1 MTFIQQNIASSFE
14 FVQQLV
20 RARRGMLQQ
29 AIVTTV
35 DFCTRYAVQIIGI
48 AVLLG
53 LACGIYAADHFAID
67 TDVNKLI
74 SQNLAWRQREAVFN
88 NFFSRKEETILAVI
102 DAPTSELATQATAAV
117 IQKLSDQ
124 NDHFHSILE
133 AGGGPF
139 FQKNGL
145 LFLPTEEVVAL
156 TKKLGEGKPVIQTL
170 AQDSNLR
177 GLTTALNY
185 GLIGARINQYTLDT
199 FSGTLNMVSDT
210 LDEAIAGRP
219 ASFSWRAML
228 NGRPS
233 TPDERRRFLEI
244 RPVLD
249 YAALMPGKVATDAI
263 RQAVVDLDIR
273 AKYGATLRLTGPVAI
288 ADEEYAT
295 LEEGAYTNTAVT
307 IVVVLTILWLAL
319 RSFGIILAVAISL
332 VVGLSITAAIG
343 LALVGALNLIS
354 VAFAVLFIGLG
365 VDFGIQFSVRYRA
378 ERHEV
383 DDLHKALVNTASHVG
398 APLTLAAAATAAGFL
413 SFLPTDYKGLSE
425 LGLLAGL
432 GMIVAFLTS
441 ITLLPALLTVLR
453 PPGEPKEMG
462 FKSLAPLD
470 RFMERHRIPIIV
482 GTGLAVAAGLPLLYW
497 LQFDFNPLNLRSTK
511 VESVATLLE
520 LRSDPAIGASS
531 IYVLAPSKEA
541 AQADLENLSKLPE
554 VSSVKSIES
563 FIPAD
568 QPPKLAAIRQLA
580 TVLDPVLRPDPNK
593 KPPTDADNVAALK
606 AAVDAL
612 KQSAGTQTGPG
623 AIAAKRLA
631 DDLAKLASGDEAMR
645 GRAHAAMIPSLNTA
659 LDELR
664 NYLQAQPVTL
674 ETLPPEI
681 AREWVTQDGR
691 YKVEILPKG
700 DPTDNETLR
709 QFARAVQAV
718 EPNATG
724 GPIAI
729 LESGRTVVRAFFEA
743 GFWALGSIV
752 ILLWIVLRRF
762 GDVLLTIIPL
772 LMAGVVTME
781 LMVLFGMKLN
791 FANIIALP
799 LLLGVGVAFKIYY
812 IMAWRAGQTG
822 LLQSS
827 LTRAVMF
834 SALTTATA
842 FGSLWLSSHPGT
854 SSMGKLMALALVT
867 TMAAAVLFQPVL
879 MGPPRDPKPKR
890 FMRRVGAGA
899 AAARSQEA
907 VAAGADRST

>member
-1 MTFIQQNIASSFE
+1 
-14 FVQQLV
+14 
-20 RARRGMLQQ
+20 MLQQ
-29 AIVTTV
+29 AIVTIV
-35 DFCTRYAVQIIGI
+35 DYCTRYAAQILGI
-48 AVLLG
+48 AAILG
-53 LACGIYAADHFAID
+53 LVTAVYAARHFAID
-67 TDVNKLI
+67 ADVNKLI
-74 SQNLAWRQREAVFN
+74 SKELPWRQREVAFEKS
-88 NFFSRKEETILAVI
+88 FPPKEETILAII
-102 DAPTSELATQATAAV
+102 DAPTSELVTQATAALTERLSA
-117 IQKLSDQ
+117 QK
-124 NDHFHSILE
+124 DHFRSILE

-145 LFLPTEEVVAL
+145 LFLPTQEVVSL
-156 TKKLGEGKPVIQTL
+156 TKKLGEAKPLIQTL

-185 GLIGARINQYTLDT
+185 GLIGARMNQYTLDDL
-199 FSGTLNMVSDT
+199 SGTLNTVSDT
-210 LDEAIAGRP
+210 LDEAIAGQRT
-219 ASFSWRAML
+219 SFSWRAML
-228 NGRPS
+228 NGRPP

-263 RQAVVDLDIR
+263 RQAAADLDIGT
-273 AKYGATLRLTGPVAI
+273 KYGARVRLTGPVAI

-295 LEEGAYTNTAVT
+295 LEEGAYVNTTVT
-307 IVVVLTILWLAL
+307 VVVVLTILWLAL

-332 VVGLSITAAIG
+332 TVGLSITAAIG

-383 DDLHKALVNTASHVG
+383 DNLHEALVNTARHVG

-413 SFLPTDYKGLSE
+413 SFLPTYYKGLSE

-441 ITLLPALLTVLR
+441 ITLIPALLTILR

-462 FKSLAPLD
+462 FKSLAPVD
-470 RFMERHRIPIIV
+470 RFMERHRIPVII

-497 LQFDFNPLNLRSTK
+497 LQFDFNPLNLRSTH
-511 VESVATLLE
+511 VESVATFLE

-531 IYVLAPSKEA
+531 IFVLAPNQEA
-541 AQADLENLSKLPE
+541 ARADVEKLSTLPE
-554 VSSVKSIES
+554 VSSVRTIEN
-563 FIPAD
+563 FIPND
-568 QPPKLAAIRQLA
+568 QQPKLAAIRQLA
-580 TVLDPVLRPDPNK
+580 SVLDPVLRPDPNK
-593 KPPTDADNVAALK
+593 KPPTDADNIAALK

-612 KQSAGTQTGPG
+612 KQAAGTQTGRG
-623 AIAAKRLA
+623 AEAAKRLA
-631 DDLAKLASGDEAMR
+631 EDLAKLVQGDEAMR
-645 GRAHAAMIPSLNTA
+645 VRAQAAMVSPLNTA

-729 LESGRTVVRAFFEA
+729 LESGRTVIRAFYEA
-743 GFWALGSIV
+743 GFWALTSII

-781 LMVLFGMKLN
+781 LMVLLGMKLN

-812 IMAWRAGQTG
+812 IMAWRAGQTD

-879 MGPPRDPKPKR
+879 MGPPREPKR
-890 FMRRVGAGA
+890 LKRRVA
-899 AAARSQEA
+899 AATA
-907 VAAGADRST
+907 VGPSASASAGRPHEPVVAGADKST

>member
-1 MTFIQQNIASSFE
+1 
-14 FVQQLV
+14 
-20 RARRGMLQQ
+20 MLQR
-29 AIVTTV
+29 AIVTIV
-35 DFCTRYAVQIIGI
+35 DYCTRYAAQIIGV
-48 AVLLG
+48 AALLG
-53 LACGIYAADHFAID
+53 VVTGIYAAGHFAID
-67 TDVNKLI
+67 ADVNKLI
-74 SQNLAWRQREAVFN
+74 SKELPWRQREVAFEKS
-88 NFFSRKEETILAVI
+88 FPPKEETILAVI
-102 DAPTSELATQATAAV
+102 DAPTSELATQVTAAL
-117 IQKLSDQ
+117 IQKLAPQQ
-124 NDHFHSILE
+124 NHFHSILE

-139 FQKNGL
+139 FAKNGL
-145 LFLPTEEVVAL
+145 LFLPTEEVVGL
-156 TKKLGEGKPVIQTL
+156 TKKLGEAKPLIQTL

-185 GLIGARINQYTLDT
+185 GLIGARMNQYTLDDL
-199 FSGTLNMVSDT
+199 SGTLNMVSDT
-210 LDEAIAGRP
+210 LDEVIAGRP

-228 NGRPS
+228 NGRP
-233 TPDERRRFLEI
+233 TNPDEQRRFVEF

-263 RQAVVDLDIR
+263 RDAAAELDIGT
-273 AKYGATLRLTGPVAI
+273 KYGARVRLTGPVAI

-295 LEEGAYTNTAVT
+295 LEEGAFVNTAVT

-332 VVGLSITAAIG
+332 LVGLSITAAIG
-343 LALVGALNLIS
+343 LAIVGALNLIS

-383 DDLHKALVNTASHVG
+383 DNLHEALVNTARHVG

-432 GMIVAFLTS
+432 GMIIAFLTS
-441 ITLLPALLTVLR
+441 ITVIPALLTVLR
-453 PPGEPKEMG
+453 PPGEPEEMG
-462 FKSLAPLD
+462 FKSLAPVD
-470 RFMERHRIPIIV
+470 RFMERHRIPVIV
-482 GTGLAVAAGLPLLYW
+482 GTGLVVAAGLPLLYW
-497 LQFDFNPLNLRSTK
+497 LQFDFNPLNLRSAK
-511 VESVATLLE
+511 VESVATFLE
-520 LRSDPAIGASS
+520 LRSDPNIGASS
-531 IYVLAPSKEA
+531 IYVLAPNKEA
-541 AQADLENLSKLPE
+541 ANTDVQKLSKVPE
-554 VSSVKSIES
+554 VASVKTIDS
-563 FIPAD
+563 FIPDD
-568 QPPKLAAIRQLA
+568 QQPKLAAIRQLA
-580 TVLDPVLRPDPNK
+580 SVLDPVLRPDPNK

-606 AAVDAL
+606 SAVDAL
-612 KQSAGTQTGPG
+612 KQPAGTQTGRG
-623 AIAAKRLA
+623 AAAAKRLGE
-631 DDLAKLASGDEAMR
+631 DLGKLASGDEAL
-645 GRAHAAMIPSLNTA
+645 RARAQAAMIPSLNTA

-664 NYLQAQPVTL
+664 NYLQAHSVTL

-700 DPTDNETLR
+700 DPTDNEILR

-729 LESGRTVVRAFFEA
+729 LESGRTVVRAFYEA
-743 GFWALGSIV
+743 GFWALGSIIV
-752 ILLWIVLRRF
+752 LLWIVLRRF

-772 LMAGVVTME
+772 LVAGVVTME

-812 IMAWRAGQTG
+812 IMAWRAGQTD

-879 MGPPRDPKPKR
+879 MGPPREPKPKR
-890 FMRRVGAGA
+890 SKRRMSADTSA
-899 AAARSQEA
+899 AQSPEP

>member
-1 MTFIQQNIASSFE
+1 
-14 FVQQLV
+14 
-20 RARRGMLQQ
+20 MLQQ
-29 AIVTTV
+29 AIVTIV
-35 DFCTRYAVQIIGI
+35 DFCTRYAAQIIGI
-48 AVLLG
+48 AALLG
-53 LACGIYAADHFAID
+53 LATAIYAAAHFAID
-67 TDVNKLI
+67 ADVNKLI
-74 SQNLAWRQREAVFN
+74 SKDLPWRQREVAFEKS
-88 NFFSRKEETILAVI
+88 FPPKEETILAVI
-102 DAPTSELATQATAAV
+102 DAPTSELATQATAAL

-124 NDHFHSILE
+124 KDHFRSLLE

-145 LFLPTEEVVAL
+145 LFLPTPEVVAL
-156 TKKLGEGKPVIQTL
+156 TKKLGDAKPLIQTL

-177 GLTTALNY
+177 GLTTVLNY
-185 GLIGARINQYTLDT
+185 GLIGARMNQYTLDSL
-199 FSGTLNMVSDT
+199 SGTLNMVSDT

-228 NGRPS
+228 NGRPP
-233 TPDERRRFLEI
+233 TPDERRRFIEI

-263 RQAVVDLDIR
+263 RQAAADLDFG

-295 LEEGAYTNTAVT
+295 LEEGAYTNTTVT

-332 VVGLSITAAIG
+332 LVGLSITAAVG

-378 ERHEV
+378 ERHEI
-383 DDLHKALVNTASHVG
+383 DDLHQALLDTASHVG

-462 FKSLAPLD
+462 FKSLAPVD

-541 AQADLENLSKLPE
+541 AQADLEKLSKLPE

-568 QPPKLAAIRQLA
+568 QQPKLAAIRQLA

-606 AAVDAL
+606 AVVDAL
-612 KQSAGTQTGPG
+612 KQSVGTQTGPG

-681 AREWVTQDGR
+681 AREWITQDGR

-729 LESGRTVVRAFFEA
+729 LESGRTVVRAFFQA

-752 ILLWIVLRRF
+752 ILLWIVLRRL

-781 LMVLFGMKLN
+781 LMVLFGTKLN

-890 FMRRVGAGA
+890 FKLRISAGA

>member
-1 MTFIQQNIASSFE
+1 
-14 FVQQLV
+14 
-20 RARRGMLQQ
+20 MLQR
-29 AIVTTV
+29 AIVTIV
-35 DFCTRYAVQIIGI
+35 DCCTRYAAQIIGI

-53 LACGIYAADHFAID
+53 LVTGIYAAGHFAID
-67 TDVNKLI
+67 ADVNKLI
-74 SQNLAWRQREAVFN
+74 SKQLPWRQREVAFEKS
-88 NFFSRKEETILAVI
+88 FPPKEETILAVI
-102 DAPTSELATQATAAV
+102 DAPTSELATQATTAL
-117 IQKLSDQ
+117 IQKLAPQ
-124 NDHFHSILE
+124 KDHFHSILE

-139 FQKNGL
+139 FAKNGL
-145 LFLPTEEVVAL
+145 LFLPTQEVIGL
-156 TKKLGEGKPVIQTL
+156 TKKLGEAKPLIQTL

-185 GLIGARINQYTLDT
+185 ALIGVRMNQYTLDDL
-199 FSGTLNMVSDT
+199 SGTLNMVSDP
-210 LDEAIAGRP
+210 LDEVIAGRP

-228 NGRPS
+228 NGRPAN
-233 TPDERRRFLEI
+233 PDERQRFVEF

-263 RQAVVDLDIR
+263 RQAAAELDIGKSYR
-273 AKYGATLRLTGPVAI
+273 ARVRLTGPVAI

-295 LEEGAYTNTAVT
+295 LQEGAFVNTAVT
-307 IVVVLTILWLAL
+307 ILVVLTILWLAL
-319 RSFGIILAVAISL
+319 RSFGIILAVALSL
-332 VVGLSITAAIG
+332 LVGLTITAAIG
-343 LALVGALNLIS
+343 LAIVGALNLIS

-383 DDLHKALVNTASHVG
+383 DNLHEALVNTASHVG

-425 LGLLAGL
+425 LGLLAGF
-432 GMIVAFLTS
+432 GMIIAFLTS
-441 ITLLPALLTVLR
+441 ITLIPALLTVLR
-453 PPGEPKEMG
+453 PPGEPQEMG
-462 FKSLAPLD
+462 FNVLAPVD
-470 RFMERHRIPIIV
+470 RFMERYRIPVIV
-482 GTGLAVAAGLPLLYW
+482 GTGLVVAAGLPLLYW
-497 LQFDFNPLNLRSTK
+497 LQFDFNPLNLRSAN
-511 VESVATLLE
+511 VESVATFLE
-520 LRSDPAIGASS
+520 LRSDPNIGASS
-531 IYVLAPSKEA
+531 IYVLAPNKEA
-541 AQADLENLSKLPE
+541 ANIDAEKLSKLPE
-554 VSSVKSIES
+554 VASVKTIDS
-563 FIPAD
+563 FIPDD
-568 QPPKLAAIRQLA
+568 QQPKLAAIRQLA

-593 KPPTDADNVAALK
+593 KPPTDADNIAALK
-606 AAVDAL
+606 SAVDAL
-612 KQSAGTQTGPG
+612 KQSAGTQTGRG
-623 AIAAKRLA
+623 AAAAKRLGE
-631 DDLAKLASGDEAMR
+631 DLGKLASGDEAL
-645 GRAHAAMIPSLNTA
+645 RARAQAAMIPSLNTA

-709 QFARAVQAV
+709 QFARAVLAV
-718 EPNATG
+718 EANATG

-729 LESGRTVVRAFFEA
+729 LESGRTVVRAFYQA
-743 GFWALGSIV
+743 GFWALGSII
-752 ILLWIVLRRF
+752 ILLWIVLRRL

-772 LMAGVVTME
+772 LVAGIVTME

-812 IMAWRAGQTG
+812 IMAWRAGQTD

-879 MGPPRDPKPKR
+879 MGPPREPKPKR
-890 FMRRVGAGA
+890 SKRRMSAGAGA
-899 AAARSQEA
+899 PQSQEPVA
-907 VAAGADRST
+907 VGADRST

>member
-53 LACGIYAADHFAID
+53 LACGIYATGHFAID

-74 SQNLAWRQREAVFN
+74 SQNLAWRQREAAFN

-124 NDHFHSILE
+124 KDHFHSILE

-139 FQKNGL
+139 FQKNAL

-156 TKKLGEGKPVIQTL
+156 TKKLGEGRPVIQTL

-233 TPDERRRFLEI
+233 TPDERRRFVEI

-263 RQAVVDLDIR
+263 RQAAADLDIG
-273 AKYGATLRLTGPVAI
+273 ANYGAKLRLTGPVAI

-295 LEEGAYTNTAVT
+295 LKEAAFVNTTVT

-319 RSFGIILAVAISL
+319 RSWHIILAVFVSL

-343 LALVGALNLIS
+343 LAMVGALNLIS

-383 DDLHKALVNTASHVG
+383 DNLHQALVNTASHVG

-432 GMIVAFLTS
+432 GMIIAFLTS
-441 ITLLPALLTVLR
+441 VTLIPALLTVLR
-453 PPGEPKEMG
+453 PPGELKEMG
-462 FKSLAPLD
+462 FKRLAPLD
-470 RFMERHRIPIIV
+470 RFMERHRIPVIV
-482 GTGLAVAAGLPLLYW
+482 GTGLVVAAGLPLLYW
-497 LQFDFNPLNLRSTK
+497 LQFDFNPLNLRNPM
-511 VESVATLLE
+511 VESVATFLE

-541 AQADLENLSKLPE
+541 ALSDLEKLSKLPE
-554 VSSVKSIES
+554 VSSVKTIES
-563 FIPAD
+563 FIPDD
-568 QPPKLAAIRQLA
+568 QQPKLTAIRQLA
-580 TVLDPVLRPDPNK
+580 TVLDPVLRPDPSK

-606 AAVDAL
+606 AAVDSL
-612 KQSAGTQTGPG
+612 KQSAGTQTGRG
-623 AIAAKRLA
+623 AAAKRLA

-681 AREWVTQDGR
+681 AREWVTQDER

-729 LESGRTVVRAFFEA
+729 LESGRTVIRAFFEA
-743 GFWALGSIV
+743 GFWALASIT

-879 MGPPRDPKPKR
+879 MGPPRERKK
-890 FMRRVGAGA
+890 V
-899 AAARSQEA
+899 
-907 VAAGADRST
+907 

>member
-1 MTFIQQNIASSFE
+1 
-14 FVQQLV
+14 
-20 RARRGMLQQ
+20 MLQQ
-29 AIVTTV
+29 AIITTV
-35 DFCTRYAVQIIGI
+35 DYCTKYARQVVGI
-48 AVLLG
+48 AILLG
-53 LACGIYAADHFAID
+53 LVTGIYAAGHFAID
-67 TDVNKLI
+67 ADVNKLI
-74 SQNLAWRQREAVFN
+74 SKDLPWRQREAAFN
-88 NFFSRKEETILAVI
+88 KFFPSQEESMLAVV
-102 DAPTSELATQATAAV
+102 DAPTSEQATQATNAL
-117 IQKLSDQ
+117 IQKLSAQ
-124 NDHFHSILE
+124 KDHFHSIVE
-133 AGGGPF
+133 GGGGPF

-145 LFLPTEEVVAL
+145 LFLPAEEVVGF
-156 TKKLGEGKPVIQTL
+156 TKKLGEAKPVIQVL

-185 GLIGARINQYTLDT
+185 GLVGARMNHYTLDD
-199 FSGTLNMVSDT
+199 FAGTMNMVSDT
-210 LDEAIAGRP
+210 LDEAIAGKP

-233 TPDERRRFLEI
+233 TTSERRRFIEI

-249 YAALMPGKVATDAI
+249 FAALMPGKAATDAI
-263 RQAVVDLDIR
+263 RSAAADL
-273 AKYGATLRLTGPVAI
+273 ATQYGARVRLTGPVAI

-295 LEEGAYTNTAVT
+295 LQEGAFVNTTLT

-319 RSFGIILAVAISL
+319 RSFGIILAVFVSL
-332 VVGLSITAAIG
+332 LVGLSITAAIG

-383 DDLHKALVNTASHVG
+383 DDLHQALIRTARYVG

-432 GMIVAFLTS
+432 GMIIAFITS
-441 ITLLPALLTVLR
+441 ITVIPALLMLLR
-453 PPGEPKEMG
+453 PPGEPEGMG
-462 FKSLAPLD
+462 FTFLAPLD
-470 RFMERHRIPIIV
+470 RAMERHRIPIIV
-482 GTGLAVAAGLPLLYW
+482 CTGLVVAAGLPLLYW
-497 LQFDFNPLNLRSTK
+497 LQFDFNPLNLRSPK
-511 VESVATLLE
+511 VESVATFLE

-531 IYVLAPSKEA
+531 IYMLAPNEEA
-541 AQADLENLSKLPE
+541 VKAVAQKLSALTAGVGNL
-554 VSSVKSIES
+554 
-563 FIPAD
+563 
-568 QPPKLAAIRQLA
+568 KLAA
-580 TVLDPVLRPDPNK
+580 
-593 KPPTDADNVAALK
+593 
-606 AAVDAL
+606 
-612 KQSAGTQTGPG
+612 STQTGRGG
-623 AIAAKRLA
+623 AAANRLA
-631 DDLAKLASGDEAMR
+631 DDLTKLADGDEAMR
-645 GRAHAAMIPSLNTA
+645 ARAHAAMIPPLLTA
-659 LDELR
+659 LNELR
-664 NYLQAQPVTL
+664 GYLQAEPVTL
-674 ETLPPEI
+674 QTLPPEI
-681 AREWVTQDGR
+681 TQRWVTKDGQ
-691 YKVEILPKG
+691 YKVEILPMG

-709 QFARAVQAV
+709 RFARAVQEV
-718 EPNATG
+718 EPNVTG

-729 LESGRTVVRAFFEA
+729 LESGRTVIHAFFEA
-743 GFWALGSIV
+743 GFWALASIT

-812 IMAWRAGQTG
+812 IMAWRAGQTD

-834 SALTTATA
+834 SAGTTATA

-867 TMAAAVLFQPVL
+867 TMAAAVLFQPLL
-879 MGPPRDPKPKR
+879 MGPPREKAKTKSKAEPVLEPEP
-890 FMRRVGAGA
+890 GEQA
-899 AAARSQEA
+899 APQPQPEPQPQ
-907 VAAGADRST
+907 T

>member
-1 MTFIQQNIASSFE
+1 MTYIQQNIASSFE

-20 RARRGMLQQ
+20 RARRGMLQR

-35 DFCTRYAVQIIGI
+35 VCCTRYAVQIIGI

-74 SQNLAWRQREAVFN
+74 SQSLAWRQREAAFN

-124 NDHFHSILE
+124 KDHFHSILE
-133 AGGGPF
+133 ARGGPF

-145 LFLPTEEVVAL
+145 LFLPTEEVVTI
-156 TKKLGEGKPVIQTL
+156 TKKLGEAKPLIQTL

-185 GLIGARINQYTLDT
+185 GLIGARMNQYTLDDL
-199 FSGTLNMVSDT
+199 SGTLNKVSDM
-210 LDEAIAGRP
+210 LDEAITGRP

-228 NGRPS
+228 NGRPP
-233 TPDERRRFLEI
+233 TPDERRRFVEI

-263 RQAVVDLDIR
+263 RQAAIDLDIGANYD
-273 AKYGATLRLTGPVAI
+273 AKLRLTGPVAI

-295 LEEGAYTNTAVT
+295 LEEAAFVNTTVT

-319 RSFGIILAVAISL
+319 RSWQIILAVFVSL
-332 VVGLSITAAIG
+332 IVGLSITAAIG
-343 LALVGALNLIS
+343 LAMVGALNLIS

-383 DDLHKALVNTASHVG
+383 DNLHQALVNTASHVG

-432 GMIVAFLTS
+432 GMIIAFLTS
-441 ITLLPALLTVLR
+441 ITLIPALLTVLR
-453 PPGEPKEMG
+453 PPGEPKELG
-462 FKSLAPLD
+462 FKKLASAD
-470 RFMERHRIPIIV
+470 RFMERHRIPVII
-482 GTGLAVAAGLPLLYW
+482 GTGLVVAAGLPLLYW
-497 LQFDFNPLNLRSTK
+497 LQFDFNPLNLRSAK
-511 VESVATLLE
+511 VESVATFLE

-531 IYVLAPSKEA
+531 IYVLAPKKEA
-541 AQADLENLSKLPE
+541 AKADEPTKLPE
-554 VSSVKSIES
+554 VSSVKTIES
-563 FIPAD
+563 FIPDD
-568 QPPKLAAIRQLA
+568 QQPKLAAIRQLG
-580 TVLDPVLRPDPNK
+580 TVLDPVLRPDTNK

-606 AAVDAL
+606 AAVDGL
-612 KQSAGTQTGPG
+612 KQSAGTQTGRG
-623 AIAAKRLA
+623 ATVAKRLA
-631 DDLAKLASGDEAMR
+631 DDLAKLAGGDEAMR
-645 GRAHAAMIPSLNTA
+645 ARAHAAMIPSLNTA

-709 QFARAVQAV
+709 QFALAVQQV

-729 LESGRTVVRAFFEA
+729 LESGRTVVRAFYEA
-743 GFWALGSIV
+743 GFWALGSII

-812 IMAWRAGQTG
+812 IMAWRAGQTD

-879 MGPPRDPKPKR
+879 MGPPRERKK
-890 FMRRVGAGA
+890 A
-899 AAARSQEA
+899 
-907 VAAGADRST
+907 